1 MSLGQVWVT
10 TGGLLAAVGLLQFL
24 WAASRIKGVET
35 SLSMM
40 ATSNGEL
47 REENADLRRSMDNER
62 VECARTTAR
71 LEGELKVW
79 MDGLAERIVSA
90 TVRALSATD
99 RVPRTRSTDGLD

>member
-1 MSLGQVWVT
+1 MTFGQVWVAI
-10 TGGLLAAVGLLQFL
+10 GGLLAAVGLLQFL
-24 WAASRIKGVET
+24 WAASRIKGVEL

-47 REENADLRRSMDNER
+47 RAENADLRSSMEDER

-90 TVRALSATD
+90 TVKALSASD
-99 RVPRTRSTDGLD
+99 RVPRTRSTDKVD